1 MKSVFFLLLLLT
13 LLLLLSFV
21 SGPATPLSAWSGVV
35 MDNDEFW
42 NFIVGHSAILELRA
56 VHMLLSCAV
65 GFALA
70 TAGRTMQQLLQN
82 PLADPH
88 VTGLSAGSTSAV
100 LLTLLFFP
108 LFAQQLLFGW
118 LPALWVSAFVGAAAA
133 LVVLQ
138 SLLFRLVRVWGAPS
152 LALAGLFLNAS
163 FSALLMVIFARLSPA
178 GLTEVQS
185 WTLGAIQ
192 PYALNQAFFLVPMLL
207 APSLYLMACER
218 RLLLA
223 SFGQDFALANGVDF
237 PKLRAQILLCLAFLC
252 SAAVCAAGSI
262 GFVGLLVPHL
272 TRRWMLRCDV
282 PMLRP
287 VFNGLAGAAVLL
299 SADLLSRTLTPPAEL
314 PVGVY
319 TALLS
324 FPFLV
329 VVLVRQQ
336 RGPS

>member
-1 MKSVFFLLLLLT
+1 LFLLLLLT
-13 LLLLLSFV
+13 VFLLLSFV
-21 SGPATPLSAWSGVV
+21 SGPATPLSAWLNAVNSEDGLA
-35 MDNDEFW
+35 
-42 NFIVGHSAILELRA
+42 NFISGNSSILELRL
-56 VHMLLSCAV
+56 VHILLSCAV

-88 VTGLSAGSTSAV
+88 VTGLSAGSTSSV

-108 LFAQQLLFGW
+108 LLAQRVLFGW
-118 LPALWVSAFVGAAAA
+118 LPVLWLSAFIGAAAA
-133 LVVLQ
+133 LIVLN
-138 SLLFRLVRVWGAPS
+138 SLLFRLVKVWGAPA

-163 FSALLMVIFARLSPA
+163 FSALLMVVFARLSPA

-192 PYALNQAFFLVPMLL
+192 PYGLNQALFLLPMLFV
-207 APSLYLMACER
+207 PSFYLMTCER
-218 RLLLA
+218 QLLLA
-223 SFGQDFALANGVDF
+223 SFGQDFALTNGVNF
-237 PKLRAQILLCLAFLC
+237 TQMRTRILLCLMFLS

-272 TRRWMLRCDV
+272 TRRWMLRCETPV
-282 PMLRP
+282 LRP
-287 VFNGLAGAAVLL
+287 IFNGLAGSFVLL
-299 SADLLSRTLTPPAEL
+299 CADLLSRTLTPPAEL

-324 FPFLV
+324 FPFLLI
-329 VVLVRQQ
+329 VLLRHQ
-336 RGPS
+336 RRAA

>member
-1 MKSVFFLLLLLT
+1 MKSVLFLALLLM

-21 SGPATPLSAWSGVV
+21 SGPATPLSAWSEVLTDAGGLSG
-35 MDNDEFW
+35 
-42 NFIVGHSAILELRA
+42 FIAAHSSILELRV
-56 VHMLLSCAV
+56 VHIVLSCAV

-108 LFAQQLLFGW
+108 LLAQRLLFGW
-118 LPALWVSAFVGAAAA
+118 LPVLWVSAFVGAASA
-133 LVVLQ
+133 LIILN
-138 SLLFRLVRVWGAPS
+138 SLLFRLVRVWGAPA

-163 FSALLMVIFARLSPA
+163 FSALLMVVFARLSPA

-192 PYALNQAFFLVPMLL
+192 PYGLNQAFFLLPMLFI
-207 APSLYLMACER
+207 PSFYLMACER
-218 RLLLA
+218 QLLLA
-223 SFGQDFALANGVDF
+223 SFGQDFALTNGVQF
-237 PKLRAQILLCLAFLC
+237 IQLRTRILLCLMFLS

-272 TRRWMLRCDV
+272 TRRWMLRCGV
-282 PMLRP
+282 PALRP
-287 VFNGLAGAAVLL
+287 VFNGLAGSVVLL
-299 SADLLSRTLTPPAEL
+299 CADLLSRTLTQPAEL

-329 VVLVRQQ
+329 IVLLRHQKGVV
-336 RGPS
+336 

>member
-1 MKSVFFLLLLLT
+1 VKSVLFLALLLCLF
-13 LLLLLSFV
+13 LLLSFV
-21 SGPATPLSAWSGVV
+21 SGPATPFSAWLNVVTLKGGLSG
-35 MDNDEFW
+35 
-42 NFIVGHSAILELRA
+42 FISDHSSILELRV
-56 VHMLLSCAV
+56 VHILLSCAV

-108 LFAQQLLFGW
+108 LLAQRLLFGW
-118 LPALWVSAFVGAAAA
+118 LPVLWVSAFIGAAGA
-133 LVVLQ
+133 LSILN
-138 SLLFRLVRVWGAPS
+138 SLLFRLVRVWGAPA

-163 FSALLMVIFARLSPA
+163 FSALLMVVFARLSPA

-192 PYALNQAFFLVPMLL
+192 PYGLNQALFLLPMLFI
-207 APSLYLMACER
+207 PSFYLMACER
-218 RLLLA
+218 QLLLA
-223 SFGQDFALANGVDF
+223 SFGQDFALTNGVNF
-237 PKLRAQILLCLAFLC
+237 IQLRGRILLCLMFLA

-272 TRRWMLRCDV
+272 TRRWMLRCER
-282 PMLRP
+282 PALRP
-287 VFNGLAGAAVLL
+287 IFNGLAGSFVLL
-299 SADLLSRTLTPPAEL
+299 CADLLSRTLTQPAEL

-329 VVLVRQQ
+329 MVLLRHQK
-336 RGPS
+336 GAA